1 MDRRVGTCGVVEPSH
16 TGVRQKPGRA
26 VSRVVGWLTVGPG
39 GLVNRG
45 ESSCAGVGAACWG
58 SGCGRER
65 CSRPWC
71 CGYSSPMKAAVHTR
85 YGPPDVVRILEVAKP
100 AAKDN
105 QLLVKVHA
113 TTVNRTDSGLRSAKP
128 FINRFFTGLR
138 RPRVTVLG
146 NEFAGAVEAVGSGV
160 TSFQVGD
167 RVFGYNGTRF
177 GAHAEYLTMPQ
188 DGSLAT
194 IPADLTY
201 DEAAAS
207 TEGSHYALSLIRKA
221 KLRRGQDVLVY
232 GATGAIGSA
241 AVQLLKHLGANV
253 TAVCASEHLE
263 LVRGLGAGRV
273 IDYTAEDF
281 TRDEQRYDMVLDAVG
296 KSSFGRC
303 KRLLKPRGIYLSS
316 DLGPLAQNPILALIT
331 PLLRGKKVMVPIP
344 KDDQEMVRYLKGLI
358 ESGAFR
364 PLIDRRYR
372 LEEIVEAYRYVESG
386 QKIGNVVISVEP
398 ST

>member
-1 MDRRVGTCGVVEPSH
+1 
-16 TGVRQKPGRA
+16 
-26 VSRVVGWLTVGPG
+26 
-39 GLVNRG
+39 
-45 ESSCAGVGAACWG
+45 
-58 SGCGRER
+58 
-65 CSRPWC
+65 
-71 CGYSSPMKAAVHTR
+71 MKAAVHTR
-85 YGPPDVVRILEVAKP
+85 YGPPDVVRISEVDKP
-100 AAKDN
+100 TAKDN
-105 QLLVKVHA
+105 EVLVKVHA
-113 TTVNRTDSGLRSAKP
+113 TTVNRTDSGLRAAKP

-138 RPRVTVLG
+138 RPRVTILG

-201 DEAAAS
+201 NEAAAS

-221 KLRRGQDVLVY
+221 KLRRGQDILVY

-263 LVRGLGAGRV
+263 LVRGLGADRV

-281 TRDEQRYDMVLDAVG
+281 TKDEQRYDVVLDAVG

-316 DLGPLAQNPILALIT
+316 DLGPLSQNPILALIT
-331 PLLRGKKVMVPIP
+331 PLLRGKKVLFPIP
-344 KDDQEMVRYLKGLI
+344 RDNQEMVRYFKGLI

-386 QKIGNVVISVEP
+386 QKIGNVVISVAP
-398 ST
+398 SNS